1 MIILITSITFI
12 AEDVVPVPT
21 RAERIEN
28 AKQFLK
34 ENLTE
39 IIACAARIHDLTE
52 IILYSS
58 ISRDKNEKNE
68 AEKTSVS
75 RREEHNK
82 ILSQDETDAL
92 HKLIRFLLNCGIS
105 STHNL
110 ILGAITF
117 LKSAQGS
124 GASSR
129 RWFRD
134 W

>member
-1 MIILITSITFI
+1 MITSF

-39 IIACAARIHDLTE
+39 IIACAVRIHDLIETL
-52 IILYSS
+52 LYSS
-58 ISRDKNEKNE
+58 ISREKNEKNE
-68 AEKTSVS
+68 AEKS

-92 HKLIRFLLNCGIS
+92 HKLFRFLLNCDIP

-117 LKSAQGS
+117 LKSAQRS
-124 GASSR
+124 DASSR
-129 RWFRD
+129 R
-134 W
+134 